1 MPHRRNDPTWHACRL
16 WHGQSFY
23 SSAGLTQ
30 AVWNRWQCSWMYG
43 GSSQWSALHRPRRHW
58 RVWKLM
64 LQSGVPEGSVLCPRL
79 LIEYAEG
86 RITHLRP
93 PCMIYVII
101 CLPTSHNGDVTMKH
115 LERCVADVADW
126 CAVKRLLLNVD
137 KTELLCFG
145 STSLSRR
152 LSPNNKTITVDRNAI
167 KAASCV
173 RNLGVSGVSTKED
186 RGTCPPRFQAE
197 GDSHAKVPHFFDTQW
212 YNSRFYKLK
221 SRLTGLCV

>member
-1 MPHRRNDPTWHACRL
+1 MTCLPSLTQPIILFFRRSYAGGLESMAVFVNVWWKFSVIGTT
-16 WHGQSFY
+16 
-23 SSAGLTQ
+23 SSASALESLETNA
-30 AVWNRWQCSWMYG
+30 AVWSR
-43 GSSQWSALHRPRRHW
+43 L
-58 RVWKLM
+58 
-64 LQSGVPEGSVLCPRL
+64 PEGSVLCPRL

-93 PCMIYVII
+93 LCMIYVII